1 MLLLEATGS
10 STIKNVLIGI
20 CSRVDC
26 LENCYTPKDKIAIN
40 NDVENIFRFDPLKY
54 EAL

>member
-20 CSRVDC
+20 CFRIDC
-26 LENCYTPKDKIAIN
+26 IENCYASKVEIAIN

-54 EAL
+54 EGL